1 MVSADTGVW
10 SYSSH
15 CGASVLLSKGQNNLW
30 RDFCLKWCLPWIKL
44 AQKGFN
50 KGDIILWSLLRW
62 KDAYFLDILTDG
74 FHWGWSGL
82 IYPHLLKRVLFLS
95 TSACHLVNCLALPN
109 IFHWVLWKHLIA
121 PPRRD
126 WLRSQYETIAAFYSE
141 RSPGARRAGGN
152 RKNSLG
158 HIKAQDFS
166 CFHLFPLQWLF
177 FILKLIVL
185 LVPEKGFWW
194 LLNNSGGSAAF

>member
-30 RDFCLKWCLPWIKL
+30 RDYCLKWCLPWIKL

-109 IFHWVLWKHLIA
+109 IFHWVFWSTSLHHQEGIDSVPNTRRSLLFIAKDPRGQGGREETGKIHLVILR
-121 PPRRD
+121 PRTSHVFISSR
-126 WLRSQYETIAAFYSE
+126 YS
-141 RSPGARRAGGN
+141 
-152 RKNSLG
+152 
-158 HIKAQDFS
+158 DCFS
-166 CFHLFPLQWLF
+166 
-177 FILKLIVL
+177 
-185 LVPEKGFWW
+185 FW
-194 LLNNSGGSAAF
+194 S